1 MTLNRIPHQFI
12 IDEIPSDNVREFCSF
27 MDSFRNKTSCRWLYK
42 KGKSIKCPQLIVPQS
57 SGVEVTQ

>member
-1 MTLNRIPHQFI
+1 MTLNRTRYQFI
-12 IDEIPSDNVREFCSF
+12 IDEIPSDNVVEFCSF
-27 MDSFRNKTSCRWLYK
+27 MDSFRNKTTCRWLYK